1 MYKTTLT
8 GNIGNDAEVK
18 SFENGQSVI
27 TFSVAHTEKWKDKQG
42 VQQEKTEWIR
52 CQMWK
57 PSDKLTIAQY
67 LKKGTKLLIEGRVSA
82 SSWIDNSTG
91 TPIAKSQVELN
102 VSNLEFMSA
111 PQVATQTNVPAPVQ
125 NATPVQTQPLAQT
138 TQINIAQ
145 PSVADVNNPDMDLP
159 FN

>member
-111 PQVATQTNVPAPVQ
+111 PQIPVVQ
-125 NATPVQTQPLAQT
+125 NTAAPVQTQQA
-138 TQINIAQ
+138 AQ
-145 PSVADVNNPDMDLP
+145 PTPMVQQPTQTITQPSIADVNNPYLD
-159 FN
+159 

>member
-91 TPIAKSQVELN
+91 TPVAKSQVELN
-102 VSNLEFMSA
+102 VSNLEFMST
-111 PQVATQTNVPAPVQ
+111 PQVAPAPVVQ
-125 NATPVQTQPLAQT
+125 NAKAPAPDQTQQAVAQP
-138 TQINIAQ
+138 TQTIAQ
-145 PSVADVNNPDMDLP
+145 PAVAYVNNPDVDLP
-159 FN
+159 F

>member
-102 VSNLEFMSA
+102 VLNLEFMST
-111 PQVATQTNVPAPVQ
+111 PQTPVVQNTAAPVQ
-125 NATPVQTQPLAQT
+125 AAPIQTQPLAQT

-145 PSVADVNNPDMDLP
+145 PAVVDVNNPDEDLP
-159 FN
+159 F

>member
-102 VSNLEFMSA
+102 VSNLEFMST
-111 PQVATQTNVPAPVQ
+111 PQAATA
-125 NATPVQTQPLAQT
+125 PVQTQQAVAQPVQAQPAQT
-138 TQINIAQ
+138 IAQ
-145 PSVADVNNPDMDLP
+145 PAVADVNNPNMDLP
-159 FN
+159 F